1 MLSESGCNIAFKFI
15 KGLYFMLK
23 NIVAILFVIV
33 FLVGLFFASAG
44 SAHRKKKKIK
54 GWNVVTGKIKSM
66 EKMEDE
72 LTHRAVIEMTIKT
85 KNGNTV
91 YAKQSP
97 IFCCYEKGE
106 EVELIEKDGVHRFI
120 GNDRVHK
127 KGVKETIIGVVPFT
141 VMVGLAALLSYLAH
155 IWG

>member
-1 MLSESGCNIAFKFI
+1 MI
-15 KGLYFMLK
+15 K
-23 NIVAILFVIV
+23 NIVGILFVIV
-33 FLVGLFFASAG
+33 FLVSLFFAAAG
-44 SAHRKKKKIK
+44 SAHRKKKKLK

-66 EKMEDE
+66 ERVQDE
-72 LTHRAVIEMTIKT
+72 LTKKPMIEMTIKT
-85 KNGNTV
+85 KSGSTV

-97 IFCCYEKGE
+97 MFCCYEKGE

-127 KGVKETIIGVVPFT
+127 KGVKETIIGMVPFL
-141 VMVGLAALLSYLAH
+141 VLVGIAAIISYLAH

>member
-1 MLSESGCNIAFKFI
+1 MV
-15 KGLYFMLK
+15 K
-23 NIVAILFVIV
+23 NIVGVLFIII
-33 FLVGLFFASAG
+33 FLVELFFASAG

-66 EKMEDE
+66 EKVEDE
-72 LTHRAVIEMTIKT
+72 LTHKAMVELTIKT
-85 KNGNTV
+85 QNGNTV

-97 IFCCYEKGE
+97 LFCCYEKGE

-127 KGVKETIIGVVPFT
+127 KGVKETIIGTVPFL
-141 VMVGLAALLSYLAH
+141 VLVALAALISYLAH
-155 IWG
+155 IWS

>member
-1 MLSESGCNIAFKFI
+1 MLRNII
-15 KGLYFMLK
+15 
-23 NIVAILFVIV
+23 AIIFVIV
-33 FLVGLFFASAG
+33 FLVELFFATAG

-54 GWNVVTGKIKSM
+54 GWNVVTGKIKSL
-66 EKMEDE
+66 EKKEDE
-72 LTHRAVIEMTIKT
+72 LTHKPVIEMTIKT

-97 IFCCYEKGE
+97 MFCCYEKGE

-120 GNDRVHK
+120 GNDRVHS
-127 KGVKETIIGVVPFT
+127 KGVKETLIGTVPFL
-141 VMVGLAALLSYLAH
+141 VMVSIAALLSYLAH

>member
-1 MLSESGCNIAFKFI
+1 MIR
-15 KGLYFMLK
+15 
-23 NIVAILFVIV
+23 NIVGVIFVIV
-33 FLVGLFFASAG
+33 FLVSLFFASAG

-66 EKMEDE
+66 EKVQDE
-72 LTHRAVIEMTIKT
+72 LTHRTVIEMTIKT
-85 KNGNTV
+85 KSGSTV

-97 IFCCYEKGE
+97 MFCIFDEGE

-127 KGVKETIIGVVPFT
+127 RGVRETLIGTIPMLVLIVIALILSVVAN
-141 VMVGLAALLSYLAH
+141 V
-155 IWG
+155 

>member
-1 MLSESGCNIAFKFI
+1 MVR
-15 KGLYFMLK
+15 
-23 NIVAILFVIV
+23 NIVGVIFVIV
-33 FLVGLFFASAG
+33 FLVSHFFASAG

-66 EKMEDE
+66 EKVQDE
-72 LTHRAVIEMTIKT
+72 LTHRTVIEMTIKT
-85 KNGNTV
+85 KSGSTV
-91 YAKQSP
+91 YAKQSKKKSA
-97 IFCCYEKGE
+97 YEKGE

-127 KGVKETIIGVVPFT
+127 KGVKETIIGVIPFL
-141 VMVGLAALLSYLAH
+141 VLVGIAALISYLAH